1 MGLAGKTWQTSTCH
15 EESMV
20 GFAGPEA
27 GVAPLVHARLNELE
41 QLDRWRETAPQRAA
55 HVGEILLDEALTAS
69 DEALAA
75 AVRLRLGEVFR
86 VLGRLVDATAHL
98 QAALAWYESEGDRS
112 GEAWAHHHLGTVCA
126 ASGLLDQALRHIE
139 NARDLFEL
147 LDEAAGMARALVT
160 EAVTYSNTGR
170 PQEGLQLAERAERIY
185 RLRCPANEVEL
196 GYALYNRATPLI
208 ALGRND
214 EAREV
219 LAEALDIGR
228 RNGPGRLAALALG
241 QLGVLHHRAGT
252 LDVARN
258 VIEDALELG
267 ETMGEPIVEAWS
279 HYHLASIATEIDD
292 NAAFDRHMDRALTV
306 AQNHSL
312 LDCHVACLDQLHRHY
327 ERIGDTTAA
336 LATHRELLTARLAQ
350 LEKASSH
357 NLRYMQAVRSLEDSR
372 ADNAELELRVSE
384 RTRELSETVQRL
396 QREIARREEI
406 ERQVRFLAERDPL
419 TRCPNRRA
427 LIAFLGEMLVA
438 AAGVQHVA
446 VVFIDVD
453 RFKQIN
459 DSLGHT
465 AGDSV
470 LCDVAQR
477 LGLATGDGGLLSR
490 YGGDEFVA
498 VLPLTTSVEAGRAQA
513 DRELAQ
519 AVARVRRCFEQPFAV
534 GGEQFYLDCSI
545 GASLHPQDGD
555 QPEALIACAD
565 MAMYAVKQSGRGG
578 HALFDVSLA
587 EAAHERLA
595 LEKSLRHAA
604 ERGEFELRFEPR
616 VSSRGGLVVALEAL
630 LRWKHPK
637 LGWVPPSR
645 FIPIAEDTGEIVP
658 IGRWVLE
665 QACLHLA
672 GWRAIGHH
680 DLRIAVNVSARQIK
694 DVELLPAIE
703 NALNASGLPP
713 DALELEVTE
722 SLLIEDPE
730 GVARILGRLKGVGV
744 RISLDDFGMGYSN
757 LAMLARMP
765 LDILKLDRSLVEE
778 MVRSTRAATVVA
790 SIVSLARGLGLAVV
804 AEGVQD
810 EGTRIALTA
819 LACESFQGYLFSQPL
834 TADEVSARLAAVG

>member
-1 MGLAGKTWQTSTCH
+1 MLAAQVSDVDG
-15 EESMV
+15 
-20 GFAGPEA
+20 GAA
-27 GVAPLVHARLNELE
+27 VHLDALA
-41 QLDRWRETAPQRAA
+41 QLDRLRETAPQRALRYA
-55 HVGEILLDEALTAS
+55 EELLDDALSAA
-69 DEALAA
+69 DGALAA
-75 AVRLRLGEVFR
+75 RIRLGLGEVLR
-86 VLGRLVDATAHL
+86 VLGRVPDATTHL
-98 QAALAWYESEGDRS
+98 RAALTWFEANGDRL
-112 GEAWAHHHLGTVCA
+112 GEAWAHHHLATVCA
-126 ASGLLDQALRHIE
+126 ASGLLDHSLRHIE
-139 NARDLFEL
+139 NARDLFDL
-147 LDEAAGMARALVT
+147 LDEARGQARALVT
-160 EAVTYSNTGR
+160 EAVTYSNSGR
-170 PQEGLQLAERAERIY
+170 PAEGLQLAERAERIY
-185 RLRCPANEVEL
+185 RLRCPQHQIEL

-208 ALGRND
+208 ALGRHE
-214 EAREV
+214 EARDA
-219 LAEALDIGR
+219 LAEALDISR
-228 RNGPGRLAALALG
+228 RGGANRLGALALG
-241 QLGVLHHRAGT
+241 QMGVIHQLRGT
-252 LDVARN
+252 LDAARDA
-258 VIEDALELG
+258 IEDALELG
-267 ETMGEPIVEAWS
+267 EAMGEPIIEAWS
-279 HYHLASIATEIDD
+279 HYHLAAIAAEIGDKETFD
-292 NAAFDRHMDRALTV
+292 NHMDRALAS
-306 AQNHSL
+306 AQKHSL
-312 LDCHVACLDQLHRHY
+312 LDCHVACLDQLHKHY

-336 LATHRELLTARLAQ
+336 LATHRELLTARLTQ
-350 LEKASSH
+350 LERTSSQ
-357 NLRYMQAVRSLEDSR
+357 NLRYMQAVRSLEDTR
-372 ADNAELELRVSE
+372 ADKAELETRVAE

-396 QREIARREEI
+396 EREITRREEI

-427 LIAFLGEMLVA
+427 LISFLGEMLHA
-438 AAGVQHVA
+438 AAGGEHVA
-446 VVFIDVD
+446 VIFIDVD

-477 LGLATGDGGLLSR
+477 LAQACGDGGLLSR

-498 VLPLTTSVEAGRAQA
+498 VMPLEAAVGAGRALA
-513 DRELAQ
+513 DRELAL

-534 GGEQFYLDCSI
+534 SGEQFYLDCSI
-545 GASLHPQDGD
+545 GASLHPEDGNE
-555 QPEALIACAD
+555 PEQLIACAD

-595 LEKSLRHAA
+595 LEKSLRHAT

-616 VSSRGGLVVALEAL
+616 VAARSGLVVALEAL
-630 LRWKHPK
+630 LRWRHPK

-665 QACLHLA
+665 HACMQLA
-672 GWRAIGHH
+672 SWRAIGHH
-680 DLRIAVNVSARQIK
+680 SLRVAVNVSARQIR

-703 NALNASGLPP
+703 HALKASGLPP
-713 DALELEVTE
+713 DALEVEITE

-730 GVARILGRLKGVGV
+730 GVARVLGRLKDAGI

-819 LACESFQGYLFSQPL
+819 LACDSFQGYLFSQPL

>member
-1 MGLAGKTWQTSTCH
+1 
-15 EESMV
+15 MV

-27 GVAPLVHARLNELE
+27 GVTGIAQARLDELT
-41 QLDRWRETAPQRAA
+41 QLDHLRETAPQRAA
-55 HVGEILLDEALTAS
+55 EFGEALLDSALSGSDAVLAS
-69 DEALAA
+69 
-75 AVRLRLGEVFR
+75 AVRLRLGETMR
-86 VLGRLVDATAHL
+86 VLGRIADATAHL
-98 QAALAWYESEGDRS
+98 QAALAFYESSGDRS
-112 GEAWAHHHLGTVCA
+112 GEAWAHHHLATVCA

-185 RLRCPANEVEL
+185 RLRCPEREVEL

-208 ALGRND
+208 ALGRPE
-214 EAREV
+214 EAREA
-219 LAEALDIGR
+219 LTEALEIGR

-241 QLGVLHHRAGT
+241 QLGVIHHRAGT
-252 LDVARN
+252 LDAARAD
-258 VIEDALELG
+258 IEGAMQLG
-267 ETMGEPIVEAWS
+267 ETMGEPVVVAWS
-279 HYHLASIATEIDD
+279 RYHLASIATEIGD
-292 NAAFDRHMDRALTV
+292 NAAFDAHMDRALAV
-306 AQNHSL
+306 AQSHGL
-312 LDCHVACLDQLHRHY
+312 LDCHVACLDQLHKHY

-336 LATHRELLTARLAQ
+336 LATHRELLAARMNQ
-350 LEKASSH
+350 LERASSY

-372 ADNAELELRVSE
+372 ANNAELEERVSE
-384 RTRELSETVQRL
+384 RTRELSETVDRL

-427 LIAFLGEMLVA
+427 LISFLGEMLDA
-438 AAGVQHVA
+438 AAGAQHVA
-446 VVFIDVD
+446 VIFIDVD

-465 AGDSV
+465 AGDAV

-477 LGLATGDGGLLSR
+477 LGMATGEGGLLSR

-498 VLPLTTSVEAGRAQA
+498 VIPLTTPVEAGRALA
-513 DRELAQ
+513 DREMAQ
-519 AVARVRRCFEQPFAV
+519 SVARVRRCFEKPFSV
-534 GGEQFYLDCSI
+534 GDEQFYLDCSI
-545 GASLHPQDGD
+545 GASLHPQDGNE
-555 QPEALIACAD
+555 PESLIACAD

-595 LEKSLRHAA
+595 LEKSLRHAT

-630 LRWKHPK
+630 LRWRHPK

-665 QACLHLA
+665 QACMHLA

-694 DVELLPAIE
+694 DIELLPAIE
-703 NALNASGLPP
+703 HALKASGLPP

-730 GVARILGRLKGVGV
+730 GVARVLGRLKGVGV

-778 MVRSTRAATVVA
+778 MVCSTRAATVVA
-790 SIVSLARGLGLAVV
+790 SIVSLARGLGLSVV

-819 LACESFQGYLFSQPL
+819 LACESFQGYLFSQPM
-834 TADEVSARLAAVG
+834 TAEEVSARLAAVG